1 MNCDVC
7 ECVHVYYKYNITLY
21 NLRII
26 KYREFVT
33 CVYVVKKVN
42 DVLIIWLVKQTLSI
56 IFMYKWMWLYG
67 SIINVMSMGLV
78 FSFNFVE
85 DPSGRQKA
93 QQQGQQRFGKQ
104 VAKPSGP
111 SGRNDGSQ
119 VHEIT
124 NGPWGG
130 KWA

>member
-1 MNCDVC
+1 
-7 ECVHVYYKYNITLY
+7 
-21 NLRII
+21 
-26 KYREFVT
+26 
-33 CVYVVKKVN
+33 
-42 DVLIIWLVKQTLSI
+42 
-56 IFMYKWMWLYG
+56 MWLYG

-119 VHEIT
+119 VHEIK
-124 NGPWGG
+124 
-130 KWA
+130 KWALRRQIGLKKLKKKEIAYLWAVYDVEK